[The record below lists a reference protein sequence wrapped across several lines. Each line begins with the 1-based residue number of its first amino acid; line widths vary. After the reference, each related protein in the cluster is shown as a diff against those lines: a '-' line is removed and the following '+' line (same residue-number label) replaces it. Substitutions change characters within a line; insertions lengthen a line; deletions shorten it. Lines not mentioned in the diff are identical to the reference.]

1 MSGRPPATAP
11 GKGGG
16 LTNRNR
22 VFFPDEDE
30 MKAATRGIAANPGI
44 GRTGV
49 DALFA
54 SAKYKLDYLTRPTIL
69 LDLGI
74 DILKEPV
81 GARVEATDEV
91 YVAAYPSFNVNEIL
105 AVEELY
111 AREDCR
117 PIIVVNGEFERLR
130 SGYYPS
136 VFYPKIAK
144 CSKNFIPLFETAYY
158 IRNFK
163 GSRPGVVFRC
173 YPGPW
178 QVFRRD
184 PGNSD
189 ALTCLLTQDEPIS
202 VRDAALMLQGR

>member
-1 MSGRPPATAP
+1 MTRSPTLFRHALLLVLLAALATSGCARM
-11 GKGGG
+11 KGA
-16 LTNRNR
+16 
-22 VFFPDEDE
+22 FKDED
-30 MKAATRGIAANPGI
+30 ANE
-44 GRTGV
+44 GV
-49 DALFA
+49 
-54 SAKYKLDYLTRPTIL
+54 
-69 LDLGI
+69 
-74 DILKEPV
+74 
-81 GARVEATDEV
+81 
-91 YVAAYPSFNVNEIL
+91 

-144 CSKNFIPLFETAYY
+144 CSKNFIPLLETAYY